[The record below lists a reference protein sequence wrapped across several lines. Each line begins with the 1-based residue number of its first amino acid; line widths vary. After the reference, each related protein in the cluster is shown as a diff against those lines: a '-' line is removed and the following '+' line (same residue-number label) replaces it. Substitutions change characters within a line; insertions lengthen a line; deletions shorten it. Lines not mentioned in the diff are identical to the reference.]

1 MSLHSLERSA
11 VWHRL
16 FELNLKFL
24 RLSYGSHTQ
33 ICTIISDFFSNQWGW
48 ASESLWARDFL
59 WEKLVFQQ
67 AAAAKRAFLLPAFLL
82 TAARRL
88 SKCSDTTVHCLA
100 PFFSR
105 QDYGGKN
112 SLTFQSHFPLYV
124 KWLLFTVANWSQSTA
139 FSVSQRQKVIGIIW
153 S

>member
-1 MSLHSLERSA
+1 MARTHKYAL
-11 VWHRL
+11 L
-16 FELNLKFL
+16 FLISFL
-24 RLSYGSHTQ
+24 
-33 ICTIISDFFSNQWGW
+33 ISEVEQVKG
-48 ASESLWARDFL
+48 LWARDFL

-124 KWLLFTVANWSQSTA
+124 K
-139 FSVSQRQKVIGIIW
+139 
-153 S
+153 